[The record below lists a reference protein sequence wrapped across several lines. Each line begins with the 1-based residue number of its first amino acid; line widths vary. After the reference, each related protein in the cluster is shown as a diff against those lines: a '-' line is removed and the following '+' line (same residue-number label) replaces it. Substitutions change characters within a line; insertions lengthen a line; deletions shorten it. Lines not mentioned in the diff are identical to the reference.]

1 MLLVLAAMALIDF
14 FDPVD
19 TSLAQA
25 VPRVKPI
32 HSFLILAPVLLQ
44 YDCTAVWEERTQTQ
58 THSKFTRPIKKK
70 VLSGKPEYPNSKLK
84 KSY

>member
-25 VPRVKPI
+25 VPGVQLI
-32 HSFLILAPVLLQ
+32 HSILILAPVPVQQ
-44 YDCTAVWEERTQTQ
+44 Y
-58 THSKFTRPIKKK
+58 P
-70 VLSGKPEYPNSKLK
+70 LSGGRGPKRRRIQSLQDT
-84 KSY
+84 

>member
-25 VPRVKPI
+25 VQLI
-32 HSFLILAPVLLQ
+32 HSILILAPVPVQQ
-44 YDCTAVWEERTQTQ
+44 YPLWGERTQTQ
-58 THSKFTRPIKKK
+58 THSNFTRHIKIK
-70 VLSGKPEYPNSKLK
+70 VLSGKPEYPNSKFK
-84 KSY
+84 ISY